1 LAQGEL
7 SSGGVKVLGFRE
19 NLENL
24 LKARFPLIYIESY
37 EEQRVLAEITAVVAD
52 KDRLRTPRKLYP
64 IAKHSLDRPINVVAQ
79 SRWGGLNG

>member
-1 LAQGEL
+1 MH
-7 SSGGVKVLGFRE
+7 GFRE

-52 KDRLRTPRKLYP
+52 KDRL
-64 IAKHSLDRPINVVAQ
+64 NGVVID
-79 SRWGGLNG
+79 